1 MSDNTTFDPK
11 LCVVK
16 VAGFEVTGFADATS
30 YTSTMDEDWVST
42 VVGNNGLGAYVFR
55 NSRAATITMTLMPGS
70 NDNDKFMAALT
81 ADRLTPG
88 GVLIPLWV
96 TQQNGRFNEG
106 GFGRF
111 VRPPDGNIAN
121 SLTPVVWTFKSLNF
135 VKYIGGQ
142 DETPI
147 ANTIEELN
155 ALIARANSI
164 QAPT

>member
-11 LCVVK
+11 LFVVN
-16 VAGFEVTGFADATS
+16 VAGFRVTGFANDTGYS
-30 YTSTMDEDWVST
+30 STMDEDFVTT

-55 NSRAATITMTLMPGS
+55 NSRAATISLTLMPGS
-70 NDNDKFMAALT
+70 NDNDKFMAAVT

-88 GVLIPLWV
+88 GVLVPIFV

-111 VRPPDGNIAN
+111 VRWPDGNIAA
-121 SLTPVVWTFKSLNF
+121 SVTPVVWTFKSLNF

-142 DETPI
+142 DETPVVS
-147 ANTIEELN
+147 TIEELN
-155 ALIARANSI
+155 ALIAAANTI
-164 QAPT
+164 QAPS